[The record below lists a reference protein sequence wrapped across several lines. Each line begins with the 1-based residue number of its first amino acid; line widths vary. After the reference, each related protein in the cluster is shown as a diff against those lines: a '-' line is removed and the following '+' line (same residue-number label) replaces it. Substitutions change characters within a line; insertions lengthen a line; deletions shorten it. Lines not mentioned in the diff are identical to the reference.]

1 MFALRLVYL
10 AGLACLLA
18 ACGGSAEPQ
27 PNANLQDTQA
37 CRLARQQPLGLGFPI
52 GADRLPALGSLHVTV
67 LFADFEDAPAERSP
81 AEALAIVSP
90 DAEEFFAELSGGRL
104 QVQLYSHLAW
114 LRLSQP
120 QAHYAAGLAS
130 FEAHLDFLQE
140 AVDLADAAVDFSQT
154 DLVVV
159 LTNPDATGI
168 PYGPAFTGF
177 ADHGIQADGVTIA
190 NGITSGS
197 DLLYWGHLWLNHEM
211 GHSLGLPDLY
221 AYPGAA
227 AAEADQFAFTGEFSL
242 MGNIFGQAPELTA
255 IERWMLGW
263 LEDEQVL
270 CLSEPGQWEVTVTA
284 LAEQDGQTK
293 AVMLPLAEGQML
305 VIEARR
311 PLGYDWRL
319 QQPGALVY
327 LVDTRRDSGY
337 GPLRVLTPEGR
348 LPGPAA
354 LQAGESVQ
362 YAGVSVQVLENGAE
376 FDRLWVSFGLQD

>member
-1 MFALRLVYL
+1 MFALRLAIL
-10 AGLACLLA
+10 AGLTCLLA
-18 ACGGSAEPQ
+18 ACRGLAEPG
-27 PNANLQDTQA
+27 PSAGLQDTQA
-37 CRLARQQPLGLGFPI
+37 CRPQRQQPLGLGFPI
-52 GADRLPALGSLHVTV
+52 AADRLPAIGPLHAAV

-90 DAEEFFAELSGGRL
+90 GAEEFFAELSGGRL
-104 QVQLYSHLAW
+104 QVQLHPQLIW

-120 QAHYAAGLAS
+120 QAHYAAGLTS

-140 AVDLADAAVDFSQT
+140 AVDLADAAVDFSQM
-154 DLVVV
+154 DLVLV

-197 DLLYWGHLWLNHEM
+197 DLLHWGHLWLNHEM

-270 CLSEPGQWEVTVTA
+270 CLSNPGQWEITLTA
-284 LAEQDGQTK
+284 LEQQDAQTK
-293 AVMLPLAEGQML
+293 AIMLPLADGQML

-327 LVDTRRDSGY
+327 LVDTHRDSGY
-337 GPLRVLTPEGR
+337 GPLRVLAPEGK
-348 LPGPAA
+348 LPGQAA
-354 LQAGESVQ
+354 LQAGESLQ
-362 YAGVSVQVLENGAE
+362 YEGVSVQVLESGAE
-376 FDRLWVSFGLQD
+376 FDRLWVSFGLPD